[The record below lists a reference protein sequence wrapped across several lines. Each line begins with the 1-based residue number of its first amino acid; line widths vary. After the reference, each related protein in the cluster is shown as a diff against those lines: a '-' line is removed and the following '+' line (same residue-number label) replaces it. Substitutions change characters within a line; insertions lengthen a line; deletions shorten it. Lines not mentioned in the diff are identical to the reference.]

1 MYKTRTY
8 RDIQA
13 PTKENI
19 SIELDRSQHSD
30 VANKTYT
37 GLGADIYIFTNF
49 RLFSISGRDE

>member
-8 RDIQA
+8 RNIQA

-37 GLGADIYIFTNF
+37 GLGADIYIYKLQAFQYQWA
-49 RLFSISGRDE
+49 